1 MTPELSRA
9 AAATLPGLHVI
20 VVEDH
25 DLLRQVT
32 VDLLEGM
39 GHHATGLECA
49 EALEDAGGRWP
60 ADLLILDINLPGED
74 GLSVARRVRQA
85 QPDVGI
91 IMVSARTG
99 TTDRVTG
106 YESGADIYIGK
117 PVEATELKAAVQSL
131 ARRLQ
136 PREAASPGTDR
147 PHALVLERSRLCLAG
162 PAGCV
167 DLAGAEAALLA
178 ALARAPGHRLETWQI
193 VELLGEDLDGYRKDA
208 LEVRMVRLRRKLQQ
222 AGAAEGCLKSIRRWG
237 YQLCCP
243 VTVS

>member
-1 MTPELSRA
+1 MSTVAMPA
-9 AAATLPGLHVI
+9 GAPADAGLHVI

-32 VDLLEGM
+32 VDLLSGM
-39 GHHATGLECA
+39 GHRATGLDCA

-74 GLSVARRVRQA
+74 GLSVARRMREA
-85 QPDVGI
+85 QPGVGI

-99 TTDRVTG
+99 TRDRVTG
-106 YESGADIYIGK
+106 YECGADIYIGK
-117 PVEATELKAAVQSL
+117 PVEASELKAAVQSL

-136 PREAASPGTDR
+136 PREAGAAGTD
-147 PHALVLERSRLCLAG
+147 PCNGMVMERASLRLTG
-162 PAGCV
+162 PAGSL
-167 DLAGAEAALLA
+167 DLTGAEAALLA

-222 AGAAEGCLKSIRRWG
+222 AGSEEGCLKAIRRWG

-243 VTVS
+243 VTVR